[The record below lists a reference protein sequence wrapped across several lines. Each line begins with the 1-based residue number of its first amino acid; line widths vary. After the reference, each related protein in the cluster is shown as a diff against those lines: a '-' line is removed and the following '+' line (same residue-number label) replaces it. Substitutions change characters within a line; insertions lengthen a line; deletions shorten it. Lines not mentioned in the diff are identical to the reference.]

1 MARCPECQT
10 EQSADFG
17 MTTCPQC
24 SAVFMIG
31 IDGQVDSAEA
41 PNYDEPEHQPI
52 DEPIVQPSE
61 EPTTLQPYEPQND
74 DFVETFADATEEK
87 ASEEFIEGNSV
98 NDIENEEQGGDKND
112 VNTDVNT
119 VDEYSEN
126 FLDNLSDNK
135 VTPVSA
141 TDPLDIQRF
150 DESAASQM
158 DDGEYVYEVIIT
170 GIDSADL
177 KKDIIMALSEKRFS
191 LIVSELQKEIQKGEL
206 IVRNLNPV
214 RAMLIVLRL
223 QSLDVI
229 VEWRQKHFT
238 QAAAAK
244 KGEVE
249 I

>member
-17 MTTCPQC
+17 MTTCAKC

-41 PNYDEPEHQPI
+41 PSYDESI
-52 DEPIVQPSE
+52 DEAAEELSSAPSD
-61 EPTTLQPYEPQND
+61 EPTPLQPYEPQSD
-74 DFVETFADATEEK
+74 DFVETFAATPEEEVPEE
-87 ASEEFIEGNSV
+87 AVEDGGDFDGENDSENDVE
-98 NDIENEEQGGDKND
+98 NDIK
-112 VNTDVNT
+112 TT
-119 VDEYSEN
+119 DEYSEN

-135 VTPVSA
+135 VVAPPSA
-141 TDPLDIQRF
+141 KDPLDIQRF
-150 DESAASQM
+150 DESASSQM

-206 IVRNLNPV
+206 VVRNLNPV

-238 QAAAAK
+238 QDAAAK
-244 KGEVE
+244 KSEAQ

>member
-17 MTTCPQC
+17 MTTCTQC
-24 SAVFMIG
+24 SAVFMVG
-31 IDGQVDSAEA
+31 IDGEVASAEA
-41 PNYDEPEHQPI
+41 PSEDEPAYPS
-52 DEPIVQPSE
+52 DEAFAEPAVEEPTYQPSIE
-61 EPTTLQPYEPQND
+61 SSDEATTLQPYEPPAD
-74 DFVETFADATEEK
+74 DAV
-87 ASEEFIEGNSV
+87 EEFAEPV
-98 NDIENEEQGGDKND
+98 ED
-112 VNTDVNT
+112 VAEDEV
-119 VDEYSEN
+119 EYSEN
-126 FLDNLSDNK
+126 FLDNLSEK
-135 VTPVSA
+135 KTTTPSA
-141 TDPLDIQRF
+141 EDPLDIQRF

-177 KKDIIMALSEKRFS
+177 KKEIIMALSEKRFS
-191 LIVSELQKEIQKGEL
+191 LIVSELQNEIQKGEL

-238 QAAAAK
+238 QEAK
-244 KGEVE
+244 NKKDEAE

>member
-52 DEPIVQPSE
+52 DEPIVEPSE
-61 EPTTLQPYEPQND
+61 EPTTLQPCQPQND
-74 DFVETFADATEEK
+74 DFVETFAA
-87 ASEEFIEGNSV
+87 AAEEFIEGNPV

-112 VNTDVNT
+112 VDTDFNTDFNT
-119 VDEYSEN
+119 ADEYSEN

-238 QAAAAK
+238 QAAAK
-244 KGEVE
+244 KGEAE

>member
-1 MARCPECQT
+1 MV
-10 EQSADFG
+10 G
-17 MTTCPQC
+17 M
-24 SAVFMIG
+24 
-31 IDGQVDSAEA
+31 DGQVDSE
-41 PNYDEPEHQPI
+41 EPS
-52 DEPIVQPSE
+52 D
-61 EPTTLQPYEPQND
+61 EPTTLQPYEPQSD
-74 DFVETFADATEEK
+74 DFVDTFAAAPEEE
-87 ASEEFIEGNSV
+87 APEEFVEDNPM
-98 NDIENEEQGGDKND
+98 NDI
-112 VNTDVNT
+112 
-119 VDEYSEN
+119 EYSEN
-126 FLDNLSDNK
+126 FLDTLSDNK
-135 VTPVSA
+135 TAPVSA
-141 TDPLDIQRF
+141 KDPLDIQRF

-238 QAAAAK
+238 QSVAAK
-244 KGEVE
+244 KSEAE
-249 I
+249 A